1 VIELLLLAPGMLGL
15 LLMKGFFS
23 GSEIAL
29 VSADKLKLRTA
40 ADRGDRRARLVLR
53 LFRNPESLLATTLIG
68 TNIATMTLSVLAAAT
83 MIELVGR
90 GGDLLATLVFAPIML
105 IFGEIVPKSIFQQ
118 RADSIAPRIA
128 GPLAL
133 IRGLLM
139 PLAYGFGWVGRRVS
153 QRLGPQASV
162 QSPYVTRQR
171 LRLMLESAER
181 AAEAPSLDR
190 DRIRRAIR
198 LSDMTAGEAMIP
210 LAQVVGAP
218 ASHSVAE
225 LRAVG
230 RASGHRR
237 IPLYEGNISNIVSIA
252 AWTVWDEAAP
262 DFEQRGVDELTAP
275 PHFASIIQRLD
286 ELLPVL
292 LSRPDRM
299 VVAVDEFGTAT
310 GVVTLEDLMTILLG
324 DVARGAHFG
333 PQAEAGEIP
342 IEDAGDEVFIFDARA
357 RLAEVGELLDVE
369 LPAREFHTLGGL
381 LTSRLRRIPAVGDS
395 LVESGQKFTV
405 LEATSRAAT
414 RVRVEPA
421 S

>member
-1 VIELLLLAPGMLGL
+1 
-15 LLMKGFFS
+15 
-23 GSEIAL
+23 
-29 VSADKLKLRTA
+29 
-40 ADRGDRRARLVLR
+40 
-53 LFRNPESLLATTLIG
+53 
-68 TNIATMTLSVLAAAT
+68 
-83 MIELVGR
+83 
-90 GGDLLATLVFAPIML
+90 
-105 IFGEIVPKSIFQQ
+105 
-118 RADSIAPRIA
+118 
-128 GPLAL
+128 
-133 IRGLLM
+133 
-139 PLAYGFGWVGRRVS
+139 
-153 QRLGPQASV
+153 
-162 QSPYVTRQR
+162 
-171 LRLMLESAER
+171 MLESAER
-181 AAEAPSLDR
+181 ALETPSLDR

-225 LRAVG
+225 LREIG

-252 AWTVWDEAAP
+252 AWTVWDEADP
-262 DFEQRGVDELTAP
+262 DFEQRSVEELTAP

-292 LSRPDRM
+292 LSRPDRT

-310 GVVTLEDLMTILLG
+310 GLVTLEDLMTILLG
-324 DVARGAHFG
+324 DVARGAHLG
-333 PQAEAGEIP
+333 PQAEPGVIP
-342 IEDAGDEVFIFDARA
+342 IEQDGTDVFVFDARA
-357 RLAEVGELLDVE
+357 PLAEVGELLDVE
-369 LPAREFHTLGGL
+369 LPAREFHTVGGL

-395 LVESGQKFTV
+395 LVESGQRFTV

>member
-1 VIELLLLAPGMLGL
+1 MIEFLLLAPGMLGL
-15 LLMKGFFS
+15 LLIKGFFS
-23 GSEIAL
+23 GAEIAL

-40 ADRGDRRARLVLR
+40 ADRGDAGSRLVLQ

-83 MIELVGR
+83 MIEIVGR
-90 GGDLLATLVFAPIML
+90 GGDLYATLFFAPIML

-118 RADSIAPRIA
+118 RADTIAPRIA
-128 GPLAL
+128 RPLTL
-133 IRGLLM
+133 IRGVLM
-139 PLAYGFGWVGRRVS
+139 PLALGFGWVGRRIAL
-153 QRLGPQASV
+153 RLGPEATAR
-162 QSPYVTRQR
+162 SPYVTRQR
-171 LRLMLESAER
+171 LRLMLESADR
-181 AAEAPSLDR
+181 KAETPSLDR

-218 ASHSVAE
+218 VSHSLAE
-225 LRAVG
+225 LHALG
-230 RASGHRR
+230 RSSGFRR
-237 IPLYEGNISNIVSIA
+237 IPLYEGNISNIVGIA

-262 DFEQRGVDELTAP
+262 DFEQRSIEELTAP
-275 PHFASIIQRLD
+275 PVFASTIQRLD

-299 VVAVDEFGTAT
+299 IVAVDEFGTAT
-310 GVVTLEDLMTILLG
+310 GLVTLEDLMAILLG
-324 DVARGAHFG
+324 DVARGAHLG
-333 PQAEAGEIP
+333 PQGEAGGIP
-342 IEDAGDEVFIFDARA
+342 LEHEGGDVYVFDARA

-381 LTSRLRRIPAVGDS
+381 LTSRLRRIPVVGDW

-405 LEATSRAAT
+405 VEATSRAAI

>member
-1 VIELLLLAPGMLGL
+1 MEFLVLAPGMLGL
-15 LLMKGFFS
+15 LLMKAFFS

-40 ADRGDRRARLVLR
+40 ADRGDVGARLVLR

-83 MIELVGR
+83 MIGIVGR
-90 GGDLLATLVFAPIML
+90 GGDLYATLVFGPIML

-118 RADSIAPRIA
+118 RADLIAPRIA
-128 GPLAL
+128 RPLSL
-133 IRGLLM
+133 IRALLM
-139 PLAYGFGWVGRRVS
+139 PLAFGFGWIGRRIS
-153 QRLGPQASV
+153 LRLGPQGTP

-181 AAEAPSLDR
+181 VSEKPDLDR

-210 LAQVVGAP
+210 LAQVTGAP
-218 ASHSVAE
+218 VSHSMAE
-225 LRAVG
+225 LRAIG
-230 RASGHRR
+230 QASGHRR
-237 IPLYEGNISNIVSIA
+237 IPLYEGNITNIVSIA

-262 DFEQRGVDELTAP
+262 DFDTRSVEELTAP

-310 GVVTLEDLMTILLG
+310 GLVTLEDLMTILLG

-333 PQAEAGEIP
+333 PQAEAGGIP
-342 IEDAGDEVFIFDARA
+342 MEEEGDDVFVFDARA

-369 LPAREFHTLGGL
+369 LPAREFHTVGGL